1 MITFSNVSL
10 IYPNSQKTIL
20 DNLTFS
26 VDEGE
31 LILVIGLTGAGKSS
45 FMKLINGVIPHHT
58 AGILSGEIIVDGKT
72 TNLLKPGQLSGVIG
86 IVGQNPLNGFVTSKV
101 EDEIAFTL
109 ETNGYQPEVMRQ
121 RIEEVIDLL
130 GLQNIRHRDLF
141 TLSGGE
147 QQRVAI
153 ASALVMNPKV
163 LVLDEPTSA
172 LDPVAAEEVLAIVN
186 KLVHDLGLTV
196 IMAEHKLERVIQYV
210 DQIVLVNGDGKVE
223 IGSPQE
229 IMNKT
234 QINPPIV
241 KAAKKLKLTKVPLSV
256 RELKRLAKEWQI
268 HKPKVAPA
276 QSENNYA
283 NEDEIVILSEKIS
296 INIGDQPIL
305 KSIDLVIKSGE
316 IVALMGR
323 NGAGKSTLLKV
334 ISGQLDSYQGR
345 LRVGGKEPAK
355 LMGKDLVELIG
366 FVPQEPADLFY
377 GSTVKQECDMA
388 DGDNQLPTGSTLK
401 TLKSLSNQ
409 INENLHPRDLSEG
422 QKLTLAISIV
432 LATNPKILILDEP
445 TRGLDYQAKDQLI
458 SILQNLSK
466 GGTTIILAT
475 HDVELVAEL
484 ASRVLVVAEG
494 ELITDDSTLNVLTAS
509 PAFAP
514 QMAKVFANQNWLTVN
529 DVIATDIDFKG
540 NNV

>member
-1 MITFSNVSL
+1 VITFANVSL
-10 IYPNSQKTIL
+10 IYPNSQRTIL

-121 RIEEVIDLL
+121 RLEEVIDLL
-130 GLQNIRHRDLF
+130 GLQNIRGRDLF

-210 DQIVLVNGDGKVE
+210 DRIVLVNGDGKVE

-229 IMNKT
+229 IMSKS

-241 KAAKKLKLTKVPLSV
+241 RVAKKLKLAGIPLSV
-256 RELKRLAKEWQI
+256 RELKRLASDWQVQL
-268 HKPKVAPA
+268 PKIGASKSA
-276 QSENNYA
+276 ENFPSN
-283 NEDEIVILSEKIS
+283 NEIVISAEKIS
-296 INIGDQPIL
+296 VNYSEREIL
-305 KSIDLVIKSGE
+305 KSIDLKIKTGE

-323 NGAGKSTLLKV
+323 NGAGKSTLLKA
-334 ISGQLDSYQGR
+334 ISGQFDSFLGK
-345 LRVGGKEPAK
+345 LSVGGKDPAR
-355 LMGKDLVELIG
+355 LNGKDLVNLIG

-388 DGDNQLPTGSTLK
+388 DSDNQLPTDSTLK
-401 TLKSLSNQ
+401 TLRSLSNQ

-422 QKLTLAISIV
+422 QKLTLAISLV

-445 TRGLDYQAKDQLI
+445 TRGLDYQAKDLLVG
-458 SILQNLSK
+458 ILRKLSK
-466 GGTTIILAT
+466 DGTTIIMAT
-475 HDVELVAEL
+475 HDVELVAEF
-484 ASRVLVVAEG
+484 ATRVLVLAEG
-494 ELITDDSTLNVLTAS
+494 ELITDGSTLSVLTAS
-509 PAFAP
+509 SAFAP
-514 QMAKVFANQNWLTVN
+514 QMAKVFAKQNWLTVN
-529 DVIATDIDFKG
+529 DVIATDISFNGKDA
-540 NNV
+540 

>member
-1 MITFSNVSL
+1 MITFANVSL

-72 TNLLKPGQLSGVIG
+72 TNLLKPGELSGVIG

-109 ETNGYQPEVMRQ
+109 ETNGYSPDVMR
-121 RIEEVIDLL
+121 RRVEEVIDLL
-130 GLQNIRHRDLF
+130 GLQNIRYRNLY

-196 IMAEHKLERVIQYV
+196 IMAEHKLERVIHFV
-210 DQIVLVNGDGKVE
+210 DRIVLVNGDGQVE

-229 IMNKT
+229 IMKKSP
-234 QINPPIV
+234 INPPIV
-241 KAAKKLKLTKVPLSV
+241 RAAKKLNLTNIPLSV
-256 RELKRLAKEWQI
+256 RELKRLATQWQI
-268 HKPKVAPA
+268 NIPKIKNANSIVKPVT
-276 QSENNYA
+276 ENNPIISA
-283 NEDEIVILSEKIS
+283 QKIS
-296 INIGDQPIL
+296 VNYGEKVIL
-305 KSIDLVIKSGE
+305 KSIDLQVATGE
-316 IVALMGR
+316 ILALMGR
-323 NGAGKSTLLKV
+323 NGAGKSTLLKL
-334 ISGQLDSYQGR
+334 ISGQLSSTAGFLSVDGKNPDK
-345 LRVGGKEPAK
+345 LIGKE
-355 LMGKDLVELIG
+355 LVNLIG
-366 FVPQEPADLFY
+366 FIPQEPADLFY
-377 GSTVKQECDMA
+377 GSSVQEECNMA
-388 DGDNQLPTGSTLK
+388 DADNGLAENSTLK
-401 TLKSLSNQ
+401 TLRNLSSQ
-409 INENLHPRDLSEG
+409 INEKLHPRDLSEG

-445 TRGLDYQAKDQLI
+445 TRGLDYQAKDVLVG
-458 SILQNLSK
+458 ILRKLSK
-466 GGTTIILAT
+466 NGTTIIMAT
-475 HDVELVAEL
+475 HDVELVAEFATRVIVL
-484 ASRVLVVAEG
+484 ADG
-494 ELITDDSTLNVLTAS
+494 ELITDGSTLEVLTAS

-514 QMAKVFANQNWLTVN
+514 QMAKVFTKQNWLTVN
-529 DVIATDIDFKG
+529 DVLSAEIDFKG
-540 NNV
+540 KDA

>member
-10 IYPNSQKTIL
+10 IYPNSQRTIL

-109 ETNGYQPEVMRQ
+109 ETNGFQPEVMR
-121 RIEEVIDLL
+121 RRVEEVIDLL
-130 GLQNIRHRDLF
+130 SLQNIRNRDLF

-210 DQIVLVNGDGKVE
+210 DRVVLVDGDGQVE
-223 IGSPQE
+223 IDSPQE
-229 IMNKT
+229 IMSKS

-241 KAAKKLKLTKVPLSV
+241 KVAKKLKITKIPLSV
-256 RELKRLAKEWQI
+256 REFKRIASDWQLPKITPAKSAGHLASKN
-268 HKPKVAPA
+268 
-276 QSENNYA
+276 EN
-283 NEDEIVILSEKIS
+283 VIS
-296 INIGDQPIL
+296 IDKITINYGERVIL
-305 KSIDLVIKSGE
+305 KSIDLKIATSE

-323 NGAGKSTLLKV
+323 NGAGKSTLLKA
-334 ISGQLDSYQGR
+334 ISGQVDSYLGK
-345 LRVGGKEPAK
+345 LNVGGKDPAK
-355 LMGKDLVELIG
+355 LVGRELVNLIG
-366 FVPQEPADLFY
+366 YVPQEPADLFY
-377 GSTVKQECDMA
+377 GSTVKQECEMA
-388 DGDNQLPTGSTLK
+388 DLDNQLPTGSTLK
-401 TLKSLSNQ
+401 TLHSLSDQ

-422 QKLTLAISIV
+422 QKLILAISIV

-445 TRGLDYQAKDQLI
+445 TRGLDYQAKDLLVA
-458 SILQNLSK
+458 ILRKLSRD
-466 GGTTIILAT
+466 GTTIIMAT
-475 HDVELVAEL
+475 HDVELVAEF
-484 ASRVLVVAEG
+484 ATRVLVLAEG
-494 ELITDDSTLNVLTAS
+494 ELITDGPTLTVLTAS

-514 QMAKVFANQNWLTVN
+514 QMAKVFSKQNWLTVN
-529 DVIATDIDFKG
+529 DVIASEISFKG
-540 NNV
+540 RDA

>member
-1 MITFSNVSL
+1 MITFANVSL
-10 IYPNSQKTIL
+10 IYPNSQRTIL

-109 ETNGYQPEVMRQ
+109 ESNGYQPEVMRQ
-121 RIEEVIDLL
+121 RVEEVIDLL
-130 GLQNIRHRDLF
+130 GLQSIRNRDLF

-196 IMAEHKLERVIQYV
+196 IMAEHKLERVIHFV
-210 DQIVLVNGDGKVE
+210 DRIVLVNGDGKVE

-229 IMNKT
+229 IMNKSM
-234 QINPPIV
+234 INPPIV
-241 KAAKKLKLTKVPLSV
+241 KVAKKLNLDKIPLSV
-256 RELKRLAKEWQI
+256 RELKRMAIDWQI
-268 HKPKVAPA
+268 QLPKINVAKSPVNA
-276 QSENNYA
+276 G
-283 NEDEIVILSEKIS
+283 EKAKSLISAEQLS
-296 INIGDQPIL
+296 INYGEQSIL
-305 KSIDLVIKSGE
+305 KSINLKITQGE
-316 IVALMGR
+316 ILALMGR
-323 NGAGKSTLLKV
+323 NGAGKSTLLKA
-334 ISGQLDSYQGR
+334 ISGQNNSYAGE
-345 LRVGGKEPAK
+345 VFVDGKVPAK
-355 LMGKDLVELIG
+355 LAGKDLVNLIG

-377 GSTVKQECDMA
+377 GSTIKQECNMA
-388 DGDNQLPTGSTLK
+388 DSDNELPLDTTLK
-401 TLKSLSNQ
+401 TLRTLTTQ

-432 LATNPKILILDEP
+432 LATNPQILILDEP
-445 TRGLDYQAKDQLI
+445 TRGLDYQAKDALV
-458 SILQNLSK
+458 SILRRLSK
-466 GGTTIILAT
+466 GGTTIIMAT
-475 HDVELVAEL
+475 HDVELVAEF
-484 ASRVLVVAEG
+484 ASRVIVLAEG
-494 ELITDDSTLNVLTAS
+494 ELITDGSTLDVLTAS

-514 QMAKVFANQNWLTVN
+514 QMAKVFTKQNWLTVN
-529 DVIATDIDFKG
+529 DVISADIDLKG
-540 NNV
+540 KNA

>member
-1 MITFSNVSL
+1 MITFANVSL

-72 TNLLKPGQLSGVIG
+72 TNLLKPGELSGVIG
-86 IVGQNPLNGFVTSKV
+86 IVGQNPLNGFVTSRV

-109 ETNGYQPEVMRQ
+109 ETNGYSPDVMR
-121 RIEEVIDLL
+121 RRVEEVIDLL
-130 GLQNIRHRDLF
+130 GLQNIRYRNLY

-196 IMAEHKLERVIQYV
+196 IMAEHKLERVIHFV
-210 DQIVLVNGDGKVE
+210 DRIVLVNGDGQVE

-229 IMNKT
+229 IMKKSP
-234 QINPPIV
+234 INPPIV
-241 KAAKKLKLTKVPLSV
+241 RAAKKLNLTNIPLSV
-256 RELKRLAKEWQI
+256 RELKRLATQWQI
-268 HKPKVAPA
+268 NIPKIKNANSIVKPVT
-276 QSENNYA
+276 ENNPIISAKKVSVNYG
-283 NEDEIVILSEKIS
+283 EKVII
-296 INIGDQPIL
+296 
-305 KSIDLVIKSGE
+305 KSIDLQVAAGE
-316 IVALMGR
+316 ILALMGR
-323 NGAGKSTLLKV
+323 NGAGKSTLLKL
-334 ISGQLDSYQGR
+334 ISGQLSSTAGFLSVDGKNPDK
-345 LRVGGKEPAK
+345 LIGKE
-355 LMGKDLVELIG
+355 LVNLIG
-366 FVPQEPADLFY
+366 FIPQEPADLFY
-377 GSTVKQECDMA
+377 GSSVQEECNMA
-388 DGDNQLPTGSTLK
+388 DADNNLAENSTLK
-401 TLKSLSNQ
+401 TLRNLSSQ
-409 INENLHPRDLSEG
+409 INEKLHPRDLSEG

-445 TRGLDYQAKDQLI
+445 TRGLDYQAKDVLVG
-458 SILQNLSK
+458 ILRKLSK
-466 GGTTIILAT
+466 NGTTIIMAT
-475 HDVELVAEL
+475 HDVELVAEFATRVIVL
-484 ASRVLVVAEG
+484 ADG
-494 ELITDDSTLNVLTAS
+494 ELITDGSTLEVLTAS

-514 QMAKVFANQNWLTVN
+514 QMAKVFTKQNWLTVN
-529 DVIATDIDFKG
+529 DVLSAEIDFKG
-540 NNV
+540 KDA

>member
-1 MITFSNVSL
+1 MITFANVSL

-72 TNLLKPGQLSGVIG
+72 TNLLKPGELSGVIG

-109 ETNGYQPEVMRQ
+109 ETNGYSPDVMR
-121 RIEEVIDLL
+121 RRVEEVIDLL
-130 GLQNIRHRDLF
+130 GLQNIRYRNLY

-196 IMAEHKLERVIQYV
+196 IMAEHKLERVIHFV
-210 DQIVLVNGDGKVE
+210 DRIVLVNGDGQVE

-229 IMNKT
+229 IMKKSP
-234 QINPPIV
+234 INPPIV
-241 KAAKKLKLTKVPLSV
+241 RAAKKLNLTNIPLSV
-256 RELKRLAKEWQI
+256 RELKRLATQWQI
-268 HKPKVAPA
+268 NIPKIKNANSIVKPVT
-276 QSENNYA
+276 ENNPIISAKKVSVNYG
-283 NEDEIVILSEKIS
+283 EKVII
-296 INIGDQPIL
+296 
-305 KSIDLVIKSGE
+305 KSIDLQVAAGE
-316 IVALMGR
+316 ILALMGR
-323 NGAGKSTLLKV
+323 NGAGKSTLLKL
-334 ISGQLDSYQGR
+334 ISGQLSSTAGFLSVDGKNPDK
-345 LRVGGKEPAK
+345 LIGKE
-355 LMGKDLVELIG
+355 LVNLIG
-366 FVPQEPADLFY
+366 FIPQEPADLFY
-377 GSTVKQECDMA
+377 GSSVQEECNMA
-388 DGDNQLPTGSTLK
+388 DADNSLAENSTLK
-401 TLKSLSNQ
+401 TLRNLSSQ
-409 INENLHPRDLSEG
+409 ISENLHPRDLSEG

-445 TRGLDYQAKDQLI
+445 TRGLDYQAKDVLVG
-458 SILQNLSK
+458 ILRKLSK
-466 GGTTIILAT
+466 NGTTIIMAT
-475 HDVELVAEL
+475 HDVELVAEFATRVIVL
-484 ASRVLVVAEG
+484 ADG
-494 ELITDDSTLNVLTAS
+494 ELITDGSTLEVLTAS

-514 QMAKVFANQNWLTVN
+514 QMAKVFTKQNWLTVN
-529 DVIATDIDFKG
+529 DVLSAEIDFKG
-540 NNV
+540 KDA